1 MKSKELYKSNI
12 IEHYKNPRNTKRL
25 DNSTHHTEVSNT
37 TCGDEIELWLD
48 VQDGIVKEVAHET
61 RGCAI
66 CVASMSM
73 LSQWLKGR
81 DLAKLDDMDMEGFVL
96 EQLQMEKG
104 SGRIKCAMLSV
115 EGVKRS
121 LAPR

>member
-48 VQDGIVKEVAHET
+48 VQDGIVKEVAHDT

-73 LSQWLKGR
+73 LSQWLKGK
-81 DLAKLDDMDMEGFVL
+81 DLAKLDDMEDFVL

-115 EGVKRS
+115 EGVKS
-121 LAPR
+121 LKFSSQ